1 MPTQAQLYGT
11 PRCGVAVSNSYD
23 SCGTVTRANIGY
35 ATPSGL
41 TSIFKDGSSNWR
53 DMQSLLTTQL
63 ELKACGTRTYGLYD
77 WLMSSAKS
85 VGSLVNKKSIKGS
98 PTLVEPFILANQKSV
113 INTDYWALGGTGW
126 KTAFSS
132 GSFNTGTAYTAGSTG
147 PLTSGNIAAADRVVR
162 VITRQGLDSDAK
174 WFAPGATIHIFSR
187 SVGGTAERGQWK
199 ILASAAESAN
209 PPTYVDL
216 ALESQN
222 AGSSTPFAVAPAT
235 GVVVIGVN
243 NVNDFESWCNN
254 RPALNPNRH
263 VPFWVQTSR
272 YSLCVD
278 SFYKEWLAELMTK
291 NELFKKFGD
300 VPLAERNRQLGEMW
314 QKEFLNSFFWGK
326 PLNANQTLANWQSLP
341 QIASYTSSTYDTG
354 TEGKLIGY
362 RANAVGVYEQLR
374 GCGRVYDLQN
384 QTLNLVEFFD
394 LIYDIYRSRTS
405 QGRDASEI
413 DVYTDSR
420 TAARFQ
426 QAWVAYINA
435 QTGNSAQ
442 YNYTP
447 DKGGKLATLGFI
459 VRKYPL
465 IFPQGVTLNIITD
478 HFFDDFASAASTE
491 SMASTGRFMMILDL
505 GGSIYPGIVGSNRK
519 VHTTGDLEAL
529 SKIDSSFACVMENPT
544 REVTLNSLTWSAIV
558 ECPSDSVILE
568 NFNDTVPTASGSVG
582 SAFDYYG

>member
-1 MPTQAQLYGT
+1 
-11 PRCGVAVSNSYD
+11 
-23 SCGTVTRANIGY
+23 
-35 ATPSGL
+35 
-41 TSIFKDGSSNWR
+41 
-53 DMQSLLTTQL
+53 MQSLLTTQL
-63 ELKACGTRTYGLYD
+63 ELKACGTRQYGLYD

-98 PTLVEPFILANQKSV
+98 PTLVEPFILGSQKSV
-113 INTDYWALGGTGW
+113 INSDYWAISNGY

-132 GSFNTGTAYTAGSTG
+132 GGFNTGTTYTAASTG
-147 PLTSGNIAAADRVVR
+147 PLTAGNIAAADRVVR
-162 VITRQGLDSDAK
+162 IVTRQGLDSDSK
-174 WFAPGATIHIFSR
+174 WFVPGATIHIFSR
-187 SVGGTAERGQWK
+187 AVGGTAERGQWK
-199 ILASAAESAN
+199 VLASAQEAASPA
-209 PPTYVDL
+209 TYVDV

-222 AGSSTPFAVAPAT
+222 AGSTTPFAAAPTA
-235 GVVVIGVN
+235 GVVVIGTN

-263 VPFWVQTSR
+263 IPFWTQTSR

-278 SFYKEWLAELMTK
+278 AHYKECLAELMSK
-291 NELFKKFGD
+291 NDLFKKFGD
-300 VPLAERNRQLGEMW
+300 VTLAERNRQLGEMW
-314 QKEFLNSFFWGK
+314 QKEWLNSFLWGK

-341 QIASYTSSTYDTG
+341 QISTYTSSTFDTG

-362 RANAVGVYEQLR
+362 RSNAVGVYEQLR
-374 GCGRVYDLQN
+374 SCGRVYDLQN

-394 LIYDIYRSRTS
+394 LIYDIYRSRSS

-420 TAARFQ
+420 TAANFQ
-426 QAWVAYINA
+426 RAWVNYINA
-435 QTGNSAQ
+435 QTGNAAQ

-478 HFFDDFASAASTE
+478 HFFDDFASATSAE
-491 SMASTGRFMMILDL
+491 SVASTGRFLMILDL
-505 GGSIYPGIVGSNRK
+505 GGSIYPGIINSNRK
-519 VHTTGDLEAL
+519 VHTTGDLESL

-544 REVTLNSLTWSAIV
+544 REVTLNSLTWTAIV
-558 ECPSDSVILE
+558 ECPSDSVIIE
-568 NFNDTVPTASGSVG
+568 NFNDTVPTSSGYVG
-582 SAFDYYG
+582 TYGDLYG